1 MKENFLAYRKTQ
13 IEKEKEIINKI
24 EKTEKEKKANL
35 LKLKNKED
43 HNYFKKDGIYP
54 GMINNIQN
62 KIAYVTLN
70 RKGTIN
76 GMIRVEDK
84 QELKKYGVGDVV
96 KVMIKDNIVD
106 EEGKVKIAVSI
117 VPATE

>member
-13 IEKEKEIINKI
+13 IEKEKEIINRI

-35 LKLKNKED
+35 LKLENTED
-43 HNYFKKDGIYP
+43 HNYFKKDGKYP

-84 QELKKYGVGDVV
+84 QELKKYAVGDVV
-96 KVMIKDNIVD
+96 KVMIKENIVD
-106 EEGKVKIAVSI
+106 EEGKLKIGLSI